1 MKYPNDREYD
11 PYEEETNKEKYNLIR
26 QVIFSCSS
34 LLYAAR
40 VRICDF
46 FQLWTSI
53 LEIFLVWSETELQEK
68 HEAIKPEI
76 KDQRNKIEFY
86 IAEIKY
92 PFLGSM
98 LPVLDT
104 EVDLKT
110 SIFFIGD
117 FLANPYLIAHFE
129 EKECRIVFSF

>member
-1 MKYPNDREYD
+1 MKYPYDREYD
-11 PYEEETNKEKYNLIR
+11 PYEEETNKEKYNLNR

-34 LLYAAR
+34 LLNAAK
-40 VRICDF
+40 VRTWDEIVDF
-46 FQLWTSI
+46 YFRDISGLKRDKR
-53 LEIFLVWSETELQEK
+53 ELQEK
-68 HEAIKPEI
+68 HEALKPEI

-86 IAEIKY
+86 IADMKY

-110 SIFFIGD
+110 SIFFHRR
-117 FLANPYLIAHFE
+117 FLANPYLNI
-129 EKECRIVFSF
+129 KIKQNSSS

>member
-1 MKYPNDREYD
+1 MKYPYDREYD
-11 PYEEETNKEKYNLIR
+11 PYEEETNKEKYDLIR

-34 LLYAAR
+34 LLNAAK
-40 VRICDF
+40 VRTCD
-46 FQLWTSI
+46 
-53 LEIFLVWSETELQEK
+53 EIVYFYFRDISGLNEIELQEK

-76 KDQRNKIEFY
+76 KDQWNKIEFA
-86 IAEIKY
+86 IANIKY

-110 SIFFIGD
+110 TIFSSSIFSQTPT
-117 FLANPYLIAHFE
+117 LL
-129 EKECRIVFSF
+129 

>member
-1 MKYPNDREYD
+1 MKYPYVREYD
-11 PYEEETNKEKYNLIR
+11 PYEEETNKKKYNLIR

-34 LLYAAR
+34 LLNAAK
-40 VRICDF
+40 VRNGTKF
-46 FQLWTSI
+46 WTSI

-98 LPVLDT
+98 LPLLDT
-104 EVDLKT
+104 LKAT
-110 SIFFIGD
+110 LSSLFLNKEFF
-117 FLANPYLIAHFE
+117 FE
-129 EKECRIVFSF
+129 D